1 MKRSGWSLPA
11 GPAMTPQAAS
21 GWSAR
26 ACATILSWSALLRE
40 SMRSSLA
47 EGLNQALLDV
57 AEPGVDLERGGPR
70 VERVELAPL
79 VLELLGHPEPDAE
92 GDADVVQGPQ
102 PGLGLLAGQLHRA
115 AVGRQRVQHGLRD
128 LLLGR
133 PQRLLGVAA
142 ELTRRVRVVAV
153 GVGQQAGQRR
163 VERRPGPRAEAHH
176 RVQLGRRGNVVD
188 AGVEDLVG
196 VTGTGVPARD
206 DLPRLFLGRIGAA
219 LVSVVEQ

>member
-1 MKRSGWSLPA
+1 MKRSGRSLPA
-11 GPAMTPQAAS
+11 GPAMTPQASS

-26 ACATILSWSALLRE
+26 AGATILSWSSRLRE
-40 SMRSSLA
+40 SMRSSLMGPKPPGALGGLRPRGQRCLA
-47 EGLNQALLDV
+47 EGLNEAFLDV

-115 AVGRQRVQHGLRD
+115 AVGRQRIQHGLRD

-133 PQRLLGVAA
+133 PQRLLGVTA
-142 ELTRRVRVVAV
+142 ELTRRIRV
-153 GVGQQAGQRR
+153 
-163 VERRPGPRAEAHH
+163 
-176 RVQLGRRGNVVD
+176 
-188 AGVEDLVG
+188 
-196 VTGTGVPARD
+196 
-206 DLPRLFLGRIGAA
+206 
-219 LVSVVEQ
+219 